1 MIPGRSLFE
10 SLLDRLDEEKP
21 ADDAPETVSARI
33 RGLSTGFV
41 APAMEGVSVSLHR
54 IDGAYLENNGED
66 IETPSPEQ
74 ATATIEEPHRVEE
87 PPIPEPP
94 PHLSR
99 QLPAEIAEDL
109 RLSADDSVA
118 VLQEKRRAFA
128 RANHPDRVHEA
139 HRALANQRMTLANLL
154 IDKAI
159 ARLNALERLGL
170 R

>member
-1 MIPGRSLFE
+1 MIAGKSLFE

-21 ADDAPETVSARI
+21 EEEEPEAVSARI

-54 IDGAYLENNGED
+54 IDGAYLENVGEE
-66 IETPSPEQ
+66 IAPSPAEPEQ
-74 ATATIEEPHRVEE
+74 DPDITEEPS
-87 PPIPEPP
+87 IPEMP
-94 PHLSR
+94 PHLLR

-109 RLSADDSVA
+109 HLSTTDTIAI
-118 VLQEKRRAFA
+118 LQEKRRAFA
-128 RANHPDRVHEA
+128 LANHPDRVHEA
-139 HRALANQRMTLANLL
+139 HRSLANERMTLANLL

-159 ARLNALERLGL
+159 ARIHAMERLGL

>member
-1 MIPGRSLFE
+1 MITGKSLFE

-21 ADDAPETVSARI
+21 EDEEPDVLSARI

-54 IDGAYLENNGED
+54 IDGAYLENIGED
-66 IETPSPEQ
+66 IAPAPPEDE
-74 ATATIEEPHRVEE
+74 APPAPAEEPAL
-87 PPIPEPP
+87 PEPAP
-94 PHLSR
+94 YLLR

-109 RLSADDSVA
+109 QLSPSDTIAA
-118 VLQEKRRAFA
+118 LHEKRRSFA
-128 RANHPDRVHEA
+128 LANHPDRVHET
-139 HRALANQRMTLANLL
+139 HRALATVRMTLANLL

-159 ARLNALERLGL
+159 ARIAAMERLGL